1 MSKGKDWDALG
12 KVGQNAALTENKTGD
27 KPVAT
32 TKAKHLK
39 AVPTSYFDKHKEV
52 KDAGKTSLDFSAY
65 IIEAIRE
72 KLERDGAM

>member
-1 MSKGKDWDALG
+1 MNKNMDWDKLG
-12 KVGQNAALTENKTGD
+12 KVGGNAALTENKGQ
-27 KPVAT
+27 PT

-39 AVPTSYFDKHKEV
+39 AVPATYFEKHQALKT
-52 KDAGKTSLDFSAY
+52 AGKTSLDFTAY

>member
-1 MSKGKDWDALG
+1 MSKGKNWDALG
-12 KVGQNAALTENKTGD
+12 KVGQNAALTENKTDD

-39 AVPTSYFDKHKEV
+39 AVPTTYFEKHQEL
-52 KDAGKTSLDFSAY
+52 KDGGKTSLDFTAY

-72 KLERDGAM
+72 KLERDGAL